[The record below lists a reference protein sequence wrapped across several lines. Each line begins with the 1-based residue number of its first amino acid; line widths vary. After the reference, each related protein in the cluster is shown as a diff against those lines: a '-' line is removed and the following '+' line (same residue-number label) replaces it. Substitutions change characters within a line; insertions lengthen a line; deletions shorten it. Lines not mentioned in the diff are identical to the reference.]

1 MCLIYS
7 TFFTSQLNQIK
18 ISTPKS
24 WLYVDQEYLV
34 LLQQQQQLWR
44 QQQQD
49 RYRLLGLWQLRLDK
63 QDK

>member
-18 ISTPKS
+18 IYTPKS

-44 QQQQD
+44 QQQKDQ
-49 RYRLLGLWQLRLDK
+49 YRLLGLWQLRLDK

>member
-18 ISTPKS
+18 IYTPKS

-44 QQQQD
+44 HQQQD
-49 RYRLLGLWQLRLDK
+49 RYRLLGLW
-63 QDK
+63 